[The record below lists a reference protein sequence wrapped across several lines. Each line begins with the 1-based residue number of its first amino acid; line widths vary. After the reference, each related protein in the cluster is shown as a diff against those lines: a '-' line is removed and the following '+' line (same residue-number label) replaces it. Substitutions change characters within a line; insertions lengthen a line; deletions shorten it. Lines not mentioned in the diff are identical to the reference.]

1 MTIQTVTQISAA
13 ARGKWPVILQMLRI
27 DVPENGRHGP
37 CPKCGGKDRFRLD
50 DLDGRGTWI
59 CSQCGNGDGLD
70 PGMIRDCQ
78 GSYTP
83 AQHLRFQQRLNDI
96 NDMQE

>member
-1 MTIQTVTQISAA
+1 MTTQTVTQISAA

-50 DLDGRGTWI
+50 DLDGRG
-59 CSQCGNGDGLD
+59 
-70 PGMIRDCQ
+70 
-78 GSYTP
+78 
-83 AQHLRFQQRLNDI
+83 
-96 NDMQE
+96 

>member
-1 MTIQTVTQISAA
+1 MTTQTVTQISAA

-59 CSQCGNGDGLD
+59 CRNNFLCEKHGNPRGK
-70 PGMIRDCQ
+70 
-78 GSYTP
+78 
-83 AQHLRFQQRLNDI
+83 
-96 NDMQE
+96 E